1 MTKYTKLLTENTQM
15 EKPFD
20 KPEMIQNDAGGY
32 VFAIDDEE
40 RLMRF
45 LILGSDSNTYY
56 STAKELT
63 LESAEAIKNMII
75 ADCKKCVDIIAN
87 ISDSGRAPKNDPAIF
102 ALAMCAS
109 FGKTADERNYALAAL
124 NKVCRTATHLFQFV
138 ETISLMRGWGRSL
151 KKYVSKWYTDKELK
165 DIVYQT
171 VKYRNRNN
179 WSHKDVLRLSHPKS
193 NNFAINSIFADITDK
208 QDITKAIVESTNEDE
223 TFQLRR
229 YSIAK
234 NMTRNAYTENE
245 ICDYIVKYNLPMECL
260 PTSMKNNKKVWETLL
275 LSGNLPL
282 TAMIRNLGQMS
293 KCGVLNDYSD
303 GEKKVIETL
312 HNEEYIKKSRIH
324 PLNILTAYY
333 TYRLGHSLRGSN
345 SWEVNSNIDSALEDA
360 FYLAFTNVEP
370 TNMTN
375 MLALDVSGSMSCC
388 PNHNVPITSSA
399 ISAAFAMFY
408 LRTEKNTHVYGFSDK
423 FIPLK
428 INKNMSL
435 DQVIRGVSHMTFGG
449 TDCALP
455 MLYALEKKIKID
467 NFIIFTDNETWF
479 GRIHPYKALETYKK
493 NINPNAKLIVC
504 ATDNNAYSIADKSSD
519 KDKSNAQKSALNIV
533 GFDSAWPQL
542 IREFSLTSSHA
553 ESCAV
558 LKP

>member
-56 STAKELT
+56 STAKKLT

-75 ADCKKCVDIIAN
+75 ADCKKCVDIIVN

-234 NMTRNAYTENE
+234 NMTRNVYTENE

-333 TYRLGHSLRGSN
+333 TYRLGRSLRGSN

-375 MLALDVSGSMSCC
+375 MLELDISGSMSCY
-388 PNHNVPITSSA
+388 PNFNVPITSSA
-399 ISAAFAMFY
+399 ISAAFTMFY

-435 DQVIRGVSHMTFGG
+435 EQVIRRVSYMTFGG

-542 IREFSLTSSHA
+542 IREFS
-553 ESCAV
+553 V
-558 LKP
+558 N

>member
-75 ADCKKCVDIIAN
+75 ADCKKCVDIIVN

-467 NFIIFTDNETWF
+467 NFIIFTDSETWF

-504 ATDNNAYSIADKSSD
+504 ATENSAYSIADKSSD

-553 ESCAV
+553 ESCVV

>member
-56 STAKELT
+56 STAKKLT

-75 ADCKKCVDIIAN
+75 ADCKKCVDIIVN

-345 SWEVNSNIDSALEDA
+345 SWKVNSNIDSALEDA

-375 MLALDVSGSMSCC
+375 MLALDVSGSMCCC

-408 LRTEKNTHVYGFSDK
+408 LRTEKNTHVYGFSNK

-428 INKNMSL
+428 VNKNMSL
-435 DQVIRGVSHMTFGG
+435 DQVIRRTSNMTFGG

-553 ESCAV
+553 ESCVV

>member
-75 ADCKKCVDIIAN
+75 ADCKKCVDIIVN

-360 FYLAFTNVEP
+360 FYLAFTNVES

-467 NFIIFTDNETWF
+467 NFIIFTDSETWF

-553 ESCAV
+553 ESCVV

>member
-56 STAKELT
+56 STAKKLT

-75 ADCKKCVDIIAN
+75 ADCKKCVDIIVN

-234 NMTRNAYTENE
+234 NMTRNVYTENE

-333 TYRLGHSLRGSN
+333 TYRLGRSLRGSN

-375 MLALDVSGSMSCC
+375 MLALDISGSMSCY
-388 PNHNVPITSSA
+388 PNFNVPITSSA
-399 ISAAFAMFY
+399 ISAAFTMFY

-435 DQVIRGVSHMTFGG
+435 EQVIRRVSYMTFGG

-542 IREFSLTSSHA
+542 IREFS
-553 ESCAV
+553 V
-558 LKP
+558 N

>member
-56 STAKELT
+56 STAKKLT

-75 ADCKKCVDIIAN
+75 ADCKKCVDIIVN

-109 FGKTADERNYALAAL
+109 FGKTAGERNYALAAL

-282 TAMIRNLGQMS
+282 TATIRNLGQMS

-375 MLALDVSGSMSCC
+375 MLALDVSGSMSCY

-423 FIPLK
+423 FVRDRVLMNAIFRTEERK
-428 INKNMSL
+428 RRKR
-435 DQVIRGVSHMTFGG
+435 RGVWQKRQFG
-449 TDCALP
+449 
-455 MLYALEKKIKID
+455 
-467 NFIIFTDNETWF
+467 
-479 GRIHPYKALETYKK
+479 
-493 NINPNAKLIVC
+493 
-504 ATDNNAYSIADKSSD
+504 
-519 KDKSNAQKSALNIV
+519 
-533 GFDSAWPQL
+533 
-542 IREFSLTSSHA
+542 
-553 ESCAV
+553 
-558 LKP
+558 

>member
-56 STAKELT
+56 SSAKELT

-75 ADCKKCVDIIAN
+75 ADCKKCVDIIVN
-87 ISDSGRAPKNDPAIF
+87 SSDSGRAPKNDPAIF

-282 TAMIRNLGQMS
+282 TATIRNLGQMS

-467 NFIIFTDNETWF
+467 NFIIFTDSETWF

-504 ATDNNAYSIADKSSD
+504 ATENSAYSIADKSSD

>member
-1 MTKYTKLLTENTQM
+1 MSRKGVRLEMTKYTKLLTENKQT

-56 STAKELT
+56 STAKKLT
-63 LESAEAIKNMII
+63 LESAEAIKNMIV
-75 ADCKKCVDIIAN
+75 ADCKKCVDIIVN

-193 NNFAINSIFADITDK
+193 NNFAVNSIFADITDR

-234 NMTRNAYTENE
+234 NMTRNVYTENE
-245 ICDYIVKYNLPMECL
+245 ICDYIVKYNLPMECI

-375 MLALDVSGSMSCC
+375 MLALDVSGSMSCY

-428 INKNMSL
+428 VNKNMSL
-435 DQVIRGVSHMTFGG
+435 DQVIRHISNMTFGG

-467 NFIIFTDNETWF
+467 NFIIFTDSETWF

-493 NINPNAKLIVC
+493 KINPNAKLIVC
-504 ATDNNAYSIADKSSD
+504 ATENNAYSIADKSSD
-519 KDKSNAQKSALNIV
+519 EDKSNAQKSALNIV

-542 IREFSLTSSHA
+542 IREFS
-553 ESCAV
+553 V
-558 LKP
+558 N

>member
-56 STAKELT
+56 STAKKLT

-75 ADCKKCVDIIAN
+75 ADCKKCVDIIVN
-87 ISDSGRAPKNDPAIF
+87 ISDSGRAPKNNPAIF

-171 VKYRNRNN
+171 IKYRNRNN

-193 NNFAINSIFADITDK
+193 NSFAVNSIFADITDK

-234 NMTRNAYTENE
+234 NMTRNVYTENE

-333 TYRLGHSLRGSN
+333 TYRLGRSLRGSN

-375 MLALDVSGSMSCC
+375 MLALDISGSMNCY
-388 PNHNVPITSSA
+388 PNFNVPITSSA
-399 ISAAFAMFY
+399 ISAAFTMFY

-435 DQVIRGVSHMTFGG
+435 EQVIRRVAYMTFGG

-479 GRIHPYKALETYKK
+479 GRIHPYKALETYKEK
-493 NINPNAKLIVC
+493 INPNAKLIVC
-504 ATDNNAYSIADKSSD
+504 ATENSAYSIADKSSD

-542 IREFSLTSSHA
+542 IREFS
-553 ESCAV
+553 V
-558 LKP
+558 N

>member
-63 LESAEAIKNMII
+63 LKSAEAIKNMII
-75 ADCKKCVDIIAN
+75 ADCKKCVDIIVN

-333 TYRLGHSLRGSN
+333 TYKLGHSLRGPN

-388 PNHNVPITSSA
+388 PNFNVPITSSA

-435 DQVIRGVSHMTFGG
+435 DQVIRCVSHMTFGG

-504 ATDNNAYSIADKSSD
+504 ATDNNAYSIADKSYD
-519 KDKSNAQKSALNIV
+519 KDNLNAQKSALNIV

-542 IREFSLTSSHA
+542 IREFS
-553 ESCAV
+553 V
-558 LKP
+558 N

>member
-1 MTKYTKLLTENTQM
+1 MSRKGVRLEMTKYTKLLTENKQT

-56 STAKELT
+56 STAKKLT
-63 LESAEAIKNMII
+63 LESAEAIKNMIV
-75 ADCKKCVDIIAN
+75 ADCKKCVDIIVN

-234 NMTRNAYTENE
+234 NMTRNVYTENE
-245 ICDYIVKYNLPMECL
+245 ICDYIVKYNLPMECI

-388 PNHNVPITSSA
+388 PNFNVPITSSA

-435 DQVIRGVSHMTFGG
+435 DQVIRRTSNMTFGG

-467 NFIIFTDNETWF
+467 NFIIFTDSETWF

-542 IREFSLTSSHA
+542 IREFS
-553 ESCAV
+553 V
-558 LKP
+558 N